1 MHPNAHGEPE
11 LLPSPT
17 SPTYTNFSTTT
28 TSASASASITGL
40 IPSSAAEIPDDR
52 RRWWMKQPAKPGK
65 NSTESTFES
74 QLPPSQKTRTAPSKV
89 APEPAS
95 PAPSSSSSSSSS
107 ADSTTP
113 FEADI
118 EKTAGLPPSQTA
130 QPATK
135 DKKKFPFSLRRKNGV
150 KDIFPARLYKD
161 RHNSVSM
168 IHITAFGTAF
178 VVAGLL
184 AGLIYW
190 MVNKDNNANV
200 Q

>member
-1 MHPNAHGEPE
+1 MDPNAHGEPE

-17 SPTYTNFSTTT
+17 SPTYTPFST
-28 TSASASASITGL
+28 TSASPSITGL
-40 IPSSAAEIPDDR
+40 VPSSAGEIPDN

-65 NSTESTFES
+65 NSTESALES
-74 QLPPSQKTRTAPSKV
+74 QPPPSQTRTAPSQV
-89 APEPAS
+89 PQVPPEPAS
-95 PAPSSSSSSSSS
+95 PVPSSSSSSS

-118 EKTAGLPPSQTA
+118 EKTAGLPPSSTPSRTV
-130 QPATK
+130 QPVIEE
-135 DKKKFPFSLRRKNGV
+135 KKKFSFSLRRKKGV
-150 KDIFPARLYKD
+150 RDILPARLYKD
-161 RHNSVSM
+161 RHNSISM

-184 AGLIYW
+184 GGLFYW
-190 MVNKDNNANV
+190 MVNKDNHDNV